1 MADSDQSPPLASHSC
16 AAHTNSQWVV
26 RDAAFRIGDQRT
38 ISAFTRR
45 AKLVGVLSCLAGIV
59 APKSARRFL
68 TDESSS
74 ALSRAAASFAII
86 SLGVPLG
93 AKMPAQM
100 LI

>member
-1 MADSDQSPPLASHSC
+1 MADRISPRLSLPFVRR
-16 AAHTNSQWVV
+16 HTNSQWVV

-45 AKLVGVLSCLAGIV
+45 AKLAGVLSCLAGTV
-59 APKSARRFL
+59 PPKSARRFL

-74 ALSRAAASFAII
+74 ALSRAAASFVII
-86 SLGVPLG
+86 SLGVSLG